1 MNTTPNYE
9 FNVCVGDD
17 LVNSLVQNFPN
28 WTNLDT
34 ILRNVENKGIGTA
47 TELKTGTVHALTR
60 DDTNIPFIRFQ
71 ATSRFDS
78 NDSFTV
84 DGLSVS
90 ALDVSG
96 QALAD
101 GAFVIG
107 AMVLCELRDTVLTVY
122 VSGSANAQ
130 TLDGHPASYFGTKT
144 EVDAVDDKADANY
157 TLIGNLQ
164 SQIDGIT
171 TQLSNILPNNFS
183 TNEIKIG
190 KYGNDDVYRKVII
203 ATSNGIVDPVLTTS
217 YVKDLLR
224 LDGSFLM
231 DNSKKRPL
239 PWIVSASEQIVTE
252 LTSSGLSYNA
262 SFSGHTVNY
271 SVIVVEYTKN

>member
-84 DGLSVS
+84 DGLAVS

-96 QALAD
+96 QSLAD

-107 AMVLCELRDTVLTVY
+107 SMVLCELRDTVLTVY
-122 VSGSANAQ
+122 VSGSADAQ
-130 TLDGHPASYFGTKT
+130 TLEGHPASYFGTKT
-144 EVDAVDDKADANY
+144 EVDAVDDKADANHA
-157 TLIGNLQ
+157 LIGNLQ
-164 SQIDGIT
+164 NQI
-171 TQLSNILPNNFS
+171 
-183 TNEIKIG
+183 
-190 KYGNDDVYRKVII
+190 
-203 ATSNGIVDPVLTTS
+203 NGINTDLSELGVLTSLGSVTEGAIS
-217 YVKDLLR
+217 YDDNKFLL
-224 LDGSFLM
+224 LKVV
-231 DNSKKRPL
+231 DNSLNTHTKIVFVDAL
-239 PWIVSASEQIVTE
+239 PIDNNVFINVGGNSRGEILVQFHNTVGNKYATLYRCTTGSTSGGT
-252 LTSSGLSYNA
+252 LT
-262 SFSGHTVNY
+262 VY
-271 SVIVVEYTKN
+271 SVKL